1 MAGPLGAGRLDPDEC
16 RRYLALAHLGGK
28 PPYHRAEIH
37 EEVDAAP
44 RTLCLQG
51 FLAANLLP
59 GFYQLRNLTARWLV
73 HEMLDGPAP
82 RPEVLFRRATNDRAA
97 QLLQDVEIML
107 RGVLRSAFQA
117 LPEADVRVRLE
128 TKQGDAELLP
138 ATLNRALLDWAGK
151 SGVPNLREGL
161 SALLVEHRKE
171 FKVANSV
178 WNRVRRLMRDDGVDV
193 EGAAAIRL
201 RAVDYLTFSE
211 LGDLLLELLAE
222 AFPRAAADPK
232 TMPPL
237 KERWREQLAKIRRL
251 RNRVAHLRNVD
262 FQDMED
268 LVGMVAT
275 MRADVDTFAGWR

>member
-1 MAGPLGAGRLDPDEC
+1 
-16 RRYLALAHLGGK
+16 
-28 PPYHRAEIH
+28 
-37 EEVDAAP
+37 
-44 RTLCLQG
+44 
-51 FLAANLLP
+51 
-59 GFYQLRNLTARWLV
+59 
-73 HEMLDGPAP
+73 
-82 RPEVLFRRATNDRAA
+82 
-97 QLLQDVEIML
+97 
-107 RGVLRSAFQA
+107 
-117 LPEADVRVRLE
+117 
-128 TKQGDAELLP
+128 
-138 ATLNRALLDWAGK
+138 LNRALLDWAGK